1 MPKRGWKIAIH
12 ERDCYTC
19 KICGSTKQITVH
31 HKLPVHRGGKGNL
44 ANCVCWCAV
53 CHREY
58 HKKWGLTESDDFGN
72 PIGEYKSVG
81 SKKKKHK
88 HRR

>member
-58 HKKWGLTESDDFGN
+58 HKQWGLRQSDRYGN
-72 PIGEYKSVG
+72 PIDDFTRPD
-81 SKKKKHK
+81 KKTKKRK